1 VDAIPVILSEIV
13 RDEGWF
19 MSQYMRSLT
28 CPMALRGTFGAGPP
42 ACIPTVV
49 VELNMHDGAE
59 GPSAHGL
66 QPASPTPVLAN
77 FNHWSIFVV
86 KNFLFS

>member
-28 CPMALRGTFGAGPP
+28 CPMALRGTFGAGTP

-59 GPSAHGL
+59 GAFGAWPPACIPNTGSGQF
-66 QPASPTPVLAN
+66 QPLVN
-77 FNHWSIFVV
+77 FCCQE
-86 KNFLFS
+86 FSV